1 MAEVHD
7 ADISGEHLMYIEE
20 LMKIFG
26 IGRVKAYELYTK
38 HDIKSI
44 NDLKKAVKKPERT
57 KRLIWFNVFPHMP
70 LTKKPKGMRMGKGA
84 GRLNS

>member
-1 MAEVHD
+1 M
-7 ADISGEHLMYIEE
+7 SS
-20 LMKIFG
+20 KQIF
-26 IGRVKAYELYTK
+26 RLKVL
-38 HDIKSI
+38 
-44 NDLKKAVKKPERT
+44 LKKAVKKPERT